1 MDFGRLFIVP
11 LLLFPILV
19 SAQRFGGN
27 PPSLRWQQTGSDT
40 VRILYPKGADSLAA
54 RVSWITHQV
63 ASKDPTSLGNKV
75 RGINILLQSRPL
87 ISNAYVGLAPWR
99 SEFYLT
105 PLQNSLHLGSVSWL
119 DMLSLHE
126 YRHIQQ
132 YVQFRRGLSKFAW
145 WIAGEQGQGLANA
158 AAIPDWFFEG
168 DAVDQETM
176 LSAQGR
182 GRLPDFFNAYRSL
195 WTDARSYR
203 YMKLRNGSLRHFVP
217 DHYELGYLL
226 VAAGREK
233 FGPDIWTKVTADA
246 AAFRPLFYPFQGAFR
261 RHTGQRFKT
270 FSMDVLSNGMKLPAV
285 ATDTSGVSTDWLT
298 VKPNRSVADH
308 QYPVLIGQDSVL
320 MIRRAYDQVPHWY
333 LLHEQRMHRL
343 AVKDIGIDDYFTYGN
358 GRIAYT
364 AYHPHPRW
372 SWQEFNEIMVLD
384 IRSGMRRVLTSGGRY
399 FSPGISADG
408 SRIAAVHV
416 DGAGRSVIHVLDA
429 EDGKLLTELPNPEG
443 FFHTYPVFGRSRDE
457 LIAAVRD
464 SKGRMALVAWD
475 LRDRSGRTLLSFVQR
490 PIAFPSVQG
499 SFLSFTSSYQG
510 FDRLFLLDL
519 NTSTVH
525 FPVDV
530 PPAIR
535 GAVYDADADSVTFAA
550 FTSDGY
556 RIGRQPLRDLTSP
569 VSVSDWASSPLISV
583 FPVSKRVATS
593 MIVDSNAS
601 MGHASRPYAQ
611 LHRPLNIHSWRL
623 GFEQPEWSFDLYGEN
638 VLNTI
643 RTGSYYRYNMNEGY
657 QKVGADAL
665 VSMLYPWLRGG
676 FSVTRDRYFQLTDP
690 GSGSAQSLR
699 WDEWTMYTGLSL
711 PLNLTRGRHYK
722 YLNFSAGYQHQGIAY
737 RASTGAKPT
746 DRRVNYLSGSISW
759 TMQTQMARQQI
770 FPKWAHALYLSQRGG
785 IGDLAANQFLGT
797 ASLYMPGATRRQSLV
812 LNGAWQRR
820 DTLRQYIFS
829 NAFPLSRGYPGV
841 DYPHMWKTGVNY
853 HFTMGYPDIGL
864 LQMAYLLRV
873 RGNIF
878 YDHSW
883 VKSLRQQRVWSL
895 RSVGAELHLD
905 TKWWNQL
912 PVSFGF
918 RYARLLDTDIYV
930 TKPSRDRWEFVIPV
944 GLIPGGPAGLKSSGF

>member
-1 MDFGRLFIVP
+1 MDFGRLFI
-11 LLLFPILV
+11 FPMLILPALV

-27 PPSLRWQQTGSDT
+27 PPSQRWLQTGSDT
-40 VRILYPKGADSLAA
+40 LKILYPKGADSLAE
-54 RVSWITHQV
+54 RVSRITHQV
-63 ASKDPTSLGNKV
+63 AMSNPMPLGNEV

-87 ISNAYVGLAPWR
+87 VSNAYVGLAPWR

-126 YRHIQQ
+126 YRHVQQ
-132 YVQFRRGLSKFAW
+132 YAQFRRGLSTFAW
-145 WIAGEQGQGLANA
+145 WLAGEQGQGLANA

-176 LSAQGR
+176 LSGQGR
-182 GRLPDFFNAYRSL
+182 GRLPDFFNGYRSL
-195 WTDARSYR
+195 WNEGRNYR
-203 YMKLRNGSLRHFVP
+203 YMKLRNGSLKHYVP
-217 DHYELGYLL
+217 DHYQLGYLL
-226 VAAGREK
+226 VAGGRER
-233 FGPDIWTKVTADA
+233 FGPDIWSKVTADA

-261 RHTGQRFKT
+261 RHTGQSFKT
-270 FSMDVLSNGMKLPAV
+270 FSMDVLANGMNLPAV
-285 ATDTSGVSTDWLT
+285 AIDTSKVSTEWLT
-298 VKPNRSVADH
+298 AKHNRSVSDH

-333 LLHEQRMHRL
+333 LLHHQRMQRL

-372 SWQEFNEIMVLD
+372 SWQENNEIMVLD
-384 IRSGMRRVLTSGGRY
+384 LRNQSRRVLTRGGRY
-399 FSPGISADG
+399 FSPGISTDG
-408 SRIAAVHV
+408 TRIATVHV
-416 DGAGRSVIHVLDA
+416 DGLGRSEIHVLDA
-429 EDGKLLTELPNPEG
+429 IDGKLLFELPNGEG
-443 FFHTYPVFGRSRDE
+443 FFHTYPVFGRDRNE

-464 SKGRMALVAWD
+464 PKGSMALVAWN
-475 LRDRSGRTLLSFVQR
+475 LRDRSKRILLPFVQR
-490 PIAFPSVQG
+490 PIAFPAVHG
-499 SFLSFTSSYQG
+499 SFLSFTSSYEG
-510 FDRLFLLDL
+510 FDRLFMLDL
-519 NTSTVH
+519 SSLMLH
-525 FPVDV
+525 MPEDV

-535 GAVYDADADSVTFAA
+535 GAAFDTASSSVTFAA

-556 RIGRQPLRDLTSP
+556 RIGRRSISDLDSP
-569 VSVSDWASSPLISV
+569 VSVSKWTSSPLISV
-583 FPVSKRVATS
+583 FPVSKRVA
-593 MIVDSNAS
+593 IPLEVDSIAS
-601 MGHASRPYAQ
+601 TTRASSSYP
-611 LHRPLNIHSWRL
+611 HFKHPFNIHSWRL

-643 RTGSYYRYNMNEGY
+643 RSGAYYRYNVNEGFH
-657 QKVGADAL
+657 KVGADAL
-665 VSMLYPWLRGG
+665 VSILYPWIRGG
-676 FSVTRDRYFQLTDP
+676 FSVTRDRYFQITDP
-690 GSGSAQSLR
+690 AQGSSQSLR

-711 PLNLTRGRHYK
+711 PLNLTRGRHFK
-722 YLNFSAGYQHQGIAY
+722 YLNLSAGYQHQGIAY
-737 RASTGAKPT
+737 REYTGAKPN
-746 DRRVNYLSGSISW
+746 DRRINYLNASISW

-770 FPKWAHALYLSQRGG
+770 FPKWAHALYLSQRTG

-853 HFTMGYPDIGL
+853 HFTMAYPDIGI

-873 RGNIF
+873 RGNMF
-878 YDHSW
+878 YDHTW

-912 PVSFGF
+912 PVTFGF
-918 RYARLLDTDIYV
+918 RYSRLLDTDIYA
-930 TKPSRDRWEFVIPV
+930 TKPSQNRWEVVIPV
-944 GLIPGGPAGLKSSGF
+944 GLIPGGPGGMKNVGF